1 MSSSSA
7 LLPPRNFWLSLPALT
22 PGEAEQLL
30 YFVDALRD
38 QLWEAYG
45 PVVTEEIID
54 DHISQASDPG
64 DDDDF

>member
-1 MSSSSA
+1 VSDD
-7 LLPPRNFWLSLPALT
+7 LLPPRNFWISLPALT

-45 PVVTEEIID
+45 QAMTEDLCDER
-54 DHISQASDPG
+54 HADPPDR
-64 DDDDF
+64 DDDVDF

>member
-1 MSSSSA
+1 MSSNPG

-22 PGEAEQLL
+22 QGEAEQLL

-45 PVVTEEIID
+45 PAVTEDIVD
-54 DHISQASDPG
+54 DHISEAPDP
-64 DDDDF
+64 DDDLDF